1 MWEGNIADMLSL
13 HPPPSF
19 SWEETTNLDI
29 LLDMVDS
36 VKLFLK
42 FLKIGLGTVIDP

>member
-29 LLDMVDS
+29 LVDMVDS
-36 VKLFLK
+36 VKLLLK
-42 FLKIGLGTVIDP
+42 FLKIGLDTVVDP